1 MYKDIIGYVKKF
13 YLFWPWPCIL
23 CHNIL
28 YKIITKG
35 IQNERY
41 NKMPYGQ
48 TSCKPDGWPAGNP
61 KFMNTKKAWDLV
73 GGLSK
78 PGKMP
83 GWSIGIPAAEC
94 NTGSKLRLIPN
105 QFAVPATP

>member
-1 MYKDIIGYVKKF
+1 M
-13 YLFWPWPCIL
+13 
-23 CHNIL
+23 
-28 YKIITKG
+28 
-35 IQNERY
+35 
-41 NKMPYGQ
+41 NKLKCPTGEK
-48 TSCKPDGWPAGNP
+48 SCKPDGWPAGNP

-105 QFAVPATP
+105 SVCSTCYALKAAMFLKLCRMLSIEGSRLLKKSYGSSQW